1 MLEDSVLYVSPY
13 TCSSRFHTSDVTS
26 GTQFLA
32 DLQDLDLLPGKIETT
47 DPSVSDLLHV
57 RVAEL
62 ASARGTCVLR

>member
-1 MLEDSVLYVSPY
+1 MLEDSVLYVSP
-13 TCSSRFHTSDVTS
+13 
-26 GTQFLA
+26 A
-32 DLQDLDLLPGKIETT
+32 DLQDLHLLPGKIETT